1 MRQLRASLILL
12 GFLCLTLPLMPVQLV
27 LVLLK
32 SRAAR
37 LLPCYYHRILCRLL
51 GVHIKI
57 EGPIPITP
65 TLLVS
70 NHVSWLDIPVL
81 SSVMPLSFIAKREV
95 GSWPMFGW
103 MAKLQRCVF
112 VNRENRHSTG
122 KSSAEITQCLH
133 AGDTLVL
140 FPEGTSNDG
149 KSVFP
154 FKSAY
159 FGAAENL
166 DVPVVP
172 VTLIYLSNY
181 NLALTKRQRPSVA
194 WYGDMDM
201 VPHLWAYLKSGPIK
215 VVVQFHEALPQ
226 IPRKEMAKR
235 AHATIAKSLA
245 ETLHVRP

>member
-1 MRQLRASLILL
+1 MRQLRASLILF
-12 GFLCLTLPLMPVQLV
+12 GFLCLTLPLMPVQFV
-27 LVLLK
+27 LALLD

-37 LLPCYYHRILCRLL
+37 LLPWYYHGILCRLL
-51 GVHIKI
+51 GIRIKI
-57 EGPIPITP
+57 EGPIPT
-65 TLLVS
+65 TSALLVS

-95 GSWPMFGW
+95 GGWPMFGW

-122 KSSAEITQCLH
+122 KSSAEMTKRLH
-133 AGDTLVL
+133 TGDTLVL
-140 FPEGTSNDG
+140 FPEGTSDDG
-149 KSVFP
+149 NSVLP

-159 FGAAENL
+159 FGAAEKL
-166 DVPVVP
+166 DVPVMP

-194 WYGDMDM
+194 WYGDMDL
-201 VPHLWAYLKSGPIK
+201 VPHLWAFLKSGPIK

-245 ETLHVRP
+245 ETLHGRP